1 MARLVSRDAHE
12 RWLVQLTDLP
22 SVSGKE
28 DAVITWVTQWVRRRR
43 DLTLAR
49 DRYGNLYITQNRQ
62 LRSAPIWLT
71 AHMDHPGF
79 VATSVDGST
88 IAWEFRGGVRDE
100 YYSGAVVEWLD
111 KTEVVGR
118 SRIEA
123 FERTDAGMSG
133 TSKRLRGSPVPAV
146 GAIGRW
152 HFAPSRLGIS
162 RGRLRAN
169 ACDDLAGV
177 AAALAVLDQSR
188 AVDQLSDVGVILT
201 RAEEMGF
208 VGAIGA
214 AKGARIPARSR
225 LVCIEMSRA
234 LPDAPLGAGPVVRV
248 GDASSVFSPGLT
260 NALATLAAEM
270 GQSDGLASQRK
281 LMTGGSCE
289 ATAFVAYGHTAAC
302 VCLPLGNYHNMGE
315 LEELEEVERRR
326 SPAPVAPEEIS
337 LADWHGMVDF
347 LVAALARLDEG
358 EGLIRAKLDRRFEA
372 SRAIL

>member
-1 MARLVSRDAHE
+1 MSRDTYE

-28 DAVITWVTQWVRRRR
+28 DAVITWVTRWVRRRR

-49 DRYGNLYITQNRQ
+49 DRSGNLYITQNRQ

-79 VATSVDGST
+79 VASSVDGNT
-88 IAWEFRGGVRDE
+88 VAWEFRGGVRDE
-100 YYSGAVVEWLD
+100 YYSGAVIEWLD
-111 KTEVVGR
+111 RTEVVGR
-118 SRIEA
+118 SRIDQ
-123 FERTDAGMSG
+123 FRRTDAGISG
-133 TSKRLRGSPVPAV
+133 TSKRLRGSTVPSV

-188 AVDQLSDVGVILT
+188 VRDELSDVGVILT

-234 LPDAPLGAGPVVRV
+234 SADAPMGAGPVIRV

-260 NALATLAAEM
+260 NALAMLAAQM
-270 GQSDGLASQRK
+270 GQTDGFASQRK

-289 ATAFVAYGHTAAC
+289 ATAFVAYGHIAAC
-302 VCLPLGNYHNMGE
+302 VCLPLSNYHNMGE
-315 LEELEEVERRR
+315 LDEVERRR
-326 SPAPVAPEEIS
+326 VPAQVAPEEIS

-347 LVAALARLDEG
+347 LVEALARLDEG
-358 EGLIRAKLDRRFEA
+358 EALIRAKLDRQFEA
-372 SRAIL
+372 TRAIL